1 MEKVMEEK
9 KVQITAGDK
18 VITADGR
25 VGRVVGVCKCI
36 QCEER
41 GFYEVTWLLNGKQ
54 TEFDYITY
62 TDKENGFADFYL
74 IGKNFFGNKI
84 SPDEIESR
92 IEEQREVVRTE
103 TEKLDALRK
112 QLWTLN
118 ERMVPDWREREEAR
132 RKQKA
137 ERLERESAE
146 QPTSQKSA
154 EQNP

>member
-1 MEKVMEEK
+1 MEEAK
-9 KVQITAGDK
+9 KEIIRTGDK

-25 VGRVVGVCKCI
+25 VGRVVGVKECD
-36 QCEER
+36 QCDDR
-41 GFYEVTWLLNGKQ
+41 GFWEVTWLQNGRQ

-62 TDKENGFADFYL
+62 TDKENGFPDFYL

-84 SPDEIESR
+84 STEEMERR
-92 IEEQREVVRTE
+92 IAEQREVVRTE

-132 RKQKA
+132 RKAK
-137 ERLERESAE
+137 
-146 QPTSQKSA
+146 KSA
-154 EQNP
+154 EQTTDSKSPDHQI

>member
-1 MEKVMEEK
+1 MEEAK
-9 KVQITAGDK
+9 KEIIIRTGDK

-25 VGRVVGVCKCI
+25 VGRVTSVCE
-36 QCEER
+36 CEECAKR
-41 GFYEVTWLLNGKQ
+41 GFFEPTYKIKGDPE
-54 TEFDYITY
+54 DHYIMIGQY
-62 TDKENGFADFYL
+62 QAGFPDFYL

-92 IEEQREVVRTE
+92 IAEQREVVRTE

-132 RKQKA
+132 RNAAEKRRAKQT
-137 ERLERESAE
+137 AE
-146 QPTSQKSA
+146 QTD
-154 EQNP
+154 N

>member
-1 MEKVMEEK
+1 MEEAK
-9 KVQITAGDK
+9 KEIIIRAGDK

-25 VGRVVGVCKCI
+25 VGRVVGVKECRLADSRWLW
-36 QCEER
+36 EA
-41 GFYEVTWLLNGKQ
+41 TWLQNGRQ
-54 TEFDYITY
+54 TDFDYITN

-84 SPDEIESR
+84 STEEMERR
-92 IEEQREVVRTE
+92 IAEQREVVRTE
-103 TEKLDALRK
+103 NEKLDALRK

-146 QPTSQKSA
+146 QPTSQKSP

>member
-1 MEKVMEEK
+1 MDKE
-9 KVQITAGDK
+9 IIIRTGDK

-25 VGRVVGVCKCI
+25 VGRVVGVCNCI

-54 TEFDYITY
+54 TEFEYITY

-74 IGKNFFGNKI
+74 IGRNFFGNKI

-92 IEEQREVVRTE
+92 IAEQREVVRTE

-118 ERMVPDWREREEAR
+118 ERMVPDWREREAAR
-132 RKQKA
+132 HKAAEERKATKV
-137 ERLERESAE
+137 AE
-146 QPTSQKSA
+146 QIEAMESP
-154 EQNP
+154 EQNA